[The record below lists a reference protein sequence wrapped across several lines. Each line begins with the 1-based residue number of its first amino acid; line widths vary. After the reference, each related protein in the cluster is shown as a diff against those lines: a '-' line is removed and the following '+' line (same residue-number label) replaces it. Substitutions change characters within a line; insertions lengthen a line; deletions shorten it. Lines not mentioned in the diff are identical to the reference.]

1 MAPNNMSRGLL
12 SGTKPVELP
21 VRVGPE
27 FALKYP
33 NASASA
39 TECAM
44 NLVRAGDL
52 VVGRVATTLQ
62 PLDLSPAGGL
72 VLGILK
78 DAGQPCPPNFISE
91 RLIVS
96 RATVTGVLDTLAK
109 RGLVRREP
117 HPTDRRM
124 VMVHLTKAGSRM
136 ADRVRITVHHAEA
149 EWMSPLSERERSQ
162 LTDLLGKVQRHLS

>member
-1 MAPNNMSRGLL
+1 MEMPIRVSRD
-12 SGTKPVELP
+12 
-21 VRVGPE
+21 
-27 FALKYP
+27 FAAKYP
-33 NASASA
+33 DASASA

-44 NLVRAGDL
+44 NLARTGDL
-52 VVGRVATTLQ
+52 VVGRVAAALQ
-62 PLDLSPAGGL
+62 PLDVSPAGGL

-78 DAGQPCPPNFISE
+78 DAGQPCTPNFISD

-124 VMVHLTKAGSRM
+124 VLVHLTNAGSRT
-136 ADRVRITVHHAEA
+136 ADKVRRVVHRAEA
-149 EWMSPLSERERSQ
+149 EWMGSMSEHERVQ
-162 LTDLLGKVQRHLS
+162 LTELLGKVQRHLA

>member
-1 MAPNNMSRGLL
+1 MEAPIRVSRDF
-12 SGTKPVELP
+12 SKT
-21 VRVGPE
+21 
-27 FALKYP
+27 YP
-33 NASASA
+33 DASASA

-44 NLVRAGDL
+44 NLARTGDL
-52 VVGRVATTLQ
+52 VLGRVTSALL
-62 PLDLSPAGGL
+62 PLNITPAGGL

-78 DAGQPCPPNFISE
+78 DAGQPCPPNYISA

-124 VMVHLTKAGSRM
+124 VLVHLTKAGSRM
-136 ADRVRITVHHAEA
+136 ADTVRRTVHRGEA
-149 EWMSPLSERERSQ
+149 QWMGTLSEHERAQ
-162 LTDLLGKVQRHLS
+162 LTELLGKLQRHLV